1 MPVMRI
7 EPGTRVVVLHAH
19 PDDETLSTGALLAEL
34 VRTNP
39 VLVVTATRGERGE
52 IVPGVLAAS
61 TSGTELTEVRQAELA
76 AALAALGVA
85 EHCYLG
91 SPPART
97 PGRPP
102 RHYADSGMVWL
113 RPGLAGPAPDAEPSS
128 LALAGVDEPAADLA
142 AILRDWRADL
152 LLSYAADGGYGHPD
166 HVACHAVAAGAAAL
180 AGVRLAEFGTGE
192 APEGAS
198 GYDYRER
205 LGSVRAAL
213 DEYRTQLTRRG
224 DQVVHVGG
232 QTEPVITAGWLR
244 ELN

>member
-1 MPVMRI
+1 MRI

-34 VRTNP
+34 VGTCP

-52 IVPGVLAAS
+52 IVPGVLPAA
-61 TSGTELTEVRQAELA
+61 TTPAELTRVRQAELA
-76 AALAALGVA
+76 AALAELGVA
-85 EHCYLG
+85 EHCFLG

-102 RHYADSGMVWL
+102 RHYSDSGMAWL

-142 AILRDWRADL
+142 HLLRLWRAEV

-166 HVACHAVAAGAAAL
+166 HVASHAIAGRAAAL
-180 AGVRLAEFGTGE
+180 AGIRLAEFGTGVP
-192 APEGAS
+192 PEGAS
-198 GYDYRER
+198 GYEYRER
-205 LGSVRAAL
+205 LDAVRSAL
-213 DEYRTQLTRRG
+213 DQHHTQLTRRG

-232 QTEPVITAGWLR
+232 QTEPVTTAGWLR
-244 ELN
+244 QLG